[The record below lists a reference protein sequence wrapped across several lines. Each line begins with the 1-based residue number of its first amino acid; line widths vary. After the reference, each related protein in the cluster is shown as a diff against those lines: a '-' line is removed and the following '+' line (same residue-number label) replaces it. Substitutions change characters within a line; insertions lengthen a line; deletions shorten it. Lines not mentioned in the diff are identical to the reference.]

1 VSWIESDAVVLRH
14 VKQGDTSRVV
24 TMLAREGG
32 KVAVMAKGSRKPGS
46 RFGAG
51 LDLFNVSRIRYRP
64 RPHRDL
70 VFLDACDL
78 QRSFAH
84 LSHDIYGYAAA
95 GVCTELTDRLLPD
108 GAEAREIYDLL
119 VETIAV
125 LAEIVPLADGEE
137 MRAVALPVVFQIRLM
152 DLLGIAP
159 ELTACVACG
168 SADLEGSSSLSARRG
183 GLLCAR
189 CRAAEGGRRLGAE
202 TVGFLRASLMGELA
216 GVAVAPAPPSTGLVM
231 ESRTAL
237 DAVLEYHHG
246 HRVALRSQRFLD
258 ELWKK

>member
-24 TMLAREGG
+24 TLLARSGG
-32 KVAVMAKGSRKPGS
+32 KVAVLAKGSRKPGS

-51 LDLFNVSRIRYRP
+51 LDLFNVSRIRYRQ
-64 RPHRDL
+64 RPQRDL
-70 VFLDACDL
+70 VFLDACEPL
-78 QRSFAH
+78 RSFAH
-84 LSHDIYGYAAA
+84 LGRDIHGYAAA
-95 GVCTELTDRLLPD
+95 GVCAELADRLLPD
-108 GAEAREIYDLL
+108 GGEAAEIYDLL

-125 LAEIVPLADGEE
+125 LAEIAPLADGEE
-137 MRAVALPVVFQIRLM
+137 MRAVALPVVFQMRLM
-152 DLLGIAP
+152 DQLGIAP

-168 SADLEGSSSLSARRG
+168 SAALEGSSSLSARRG
-183 GLLCAR
+183 GLLCPR

-202 TVGFLRASLMGELA
+202 TVGFLRSSLMGELS
-216 GVAVAPAPPSTGLVM
+216 GVATAPAPPSRALVT
-231 ESRTAL
+231 ESRAAL

-258 ELWKK
+258 DLWRK